1 MPSFVQSAVR
11 SHGATKVHV
20 DSLSFT
26 GPVNAHGAG
35 LSAFEADVPA
45 IAEALERYCSLI
57 YSEHH
62 FTTAMALDLGNECL
76 DLDTVATV
84 SATEAAHPKCPIK
97 KPSQLDSI
105 RWVRGV
111 SLTEGR
117 PIYIPAVMVYSRLQA
132 QLPGERFWL
141 PISTGCAAHTTL
153 DQAIRSG
160 LFEVAERDALSLT
173 WLQKLPLPQIIIDQ
187 VSEELNPYLK
197 SYERSSVDMEFRFY
211 DATTDIGIP
220 AVYGIRLAPARLAAY
235 TAVACSA
242 ASTISR
248 AIAKVM
254 RDLVSIGQNFEQ
266 PRKIPESLDDF
277 TQMLHGATY
286 MARSEHAHAFDFLL
300 NNGKRVSL
308 RECEDR
314 VADMNSL
321 PRILASFRKK
331 GFSVLAV
338 DLTTAE
344 ARKVGMIVVR
354 VIVPALQPL
363 SFNYTAQYKG
373 HTRLYAAPIAMG
385 YKAYNEENLNQ
396 WPQPFA

>member
-1 MPSFVQSAVR
+1 
-11 SHGATKVHV
+11 
-20 DSLSFT
+20 
-26 GPVNAHGAG
+26 VNAHGAG

-153 DQAIRSG
+153 DQA
-160 LFEVAERDALSLT
+160 
-173 WLQKLPLPQIIIDQ
+173 
-187 VSEELNPYLK
+187 SEELNPYLK